1 MVTQFEVIGL
11 ALVVKLKVIEGGKA
25 QLEEKIL
32 QDMFRGEVSSEDIDR
47 LRPCGDLSLVSSDG
61 KNSGHP
67 PRAQRSFSIP
77 IDWLDDKTV

>member
-32 QDMFRGEVSSEDIDR
+32 QDMFRGEVSSEDIGYV
-47 LRPCGDLSLVSSDG
+47 PVAIS
-61 KNSGHP
+61 
-67 PRAQRSFSIP
+67 A
-77 IDWLDDKTV
+77 